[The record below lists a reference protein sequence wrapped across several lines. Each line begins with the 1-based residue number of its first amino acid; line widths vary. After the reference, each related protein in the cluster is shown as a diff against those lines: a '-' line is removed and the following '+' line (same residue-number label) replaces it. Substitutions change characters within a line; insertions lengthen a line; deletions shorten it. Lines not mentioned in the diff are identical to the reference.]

1 MVIGTAGHIDHGKTA
16 LVRAL
21 TGIDTDRLAEEK
33 RRGITIELG
42 FAHLDLEDGGGRVR
56 CAVVD
61 VPGHERFI
69 RAMVAGATGID
80 VALVVVAADEGVM
93 PQTREHLDILGL
105 LGVERAV
112 IALSKADLAPAG
124 GDLRA
129 LAEAD
134 LAEAVRGSAL
144 AKARVVPCS
153 ARTGEGL
160 DALRAELLRLAR
172 EVRGRDPAGLFR
184 LPLDRV
190 FTMKG
195 FGTVVT
201 GTVAGGRARV
211 GDDVV
216 LLPGGRA
223 AKLRRAE
230 VHGVEVSEVTAGQRA
245 ALNLA
250 GVARDE
256 VRRGDVLALAGG
268 ALAAAQV
275 FDAEV
280 QLLQSCRAPLRS
292 RARVLLHA
300 GTTQVMATVLLAGGR
315 ELEPGARGGVQLR
328 LERPM
333 AAVPGDRFILRGFAP
348 QLHHGT
354 TLGGGVIVRVRPPR
368 LRRAGA
374 EAEAVIARFAGAGA
388 QARVALEVRAQ
399 GRAGLAAAQLPGR
412 VGAGQAAVTAAV
424 ASLVR
429 AGELLVLG
437 ELLLHAEAFAALG
450 EAAATAVRA
459 AGEGGLGREELR
471 AKLGV
476 EARVFEAVLTDAA
489 RGVLVVDRDRVS
501 LQGAAGPTLTALAAR
516 VAETVRAGALQP
528 ARPEELAALL
538 KAPEAEVAQALA
550 AAVRAGLLVRV
561 KDLVFARPA
570 LDQLR
575 ERLRAF
581 LSEHREI
588 TPQQWKDLVG
598 ATRKYTIPLAEF
610 FDAEKLTLRVGDL
623 RKLRSGAAGAAGAAG
638 QNK

>member
-1 MVIGTAGHIDHGKTA
+1 MAVVIGTAGHIDHGKTA

-42 FAHLDLEDGGGRVR
+42 FAHLDLEDAAGRVR
-56 CAVVD
+56 CAVID

-105 LGVERAV
+105 LGVERGV

-144 AKARVVPCS
+144 ARARVVPCS

-256 VRRGDVLALAGG
+256 VRRGDVLTLAGA

-280 QLLQSCRAPLRS
+280 QLLASCLGPLRS

-300 GTTQVMATVLLAGGR
+300 GTTQVMATVLLAAGR
-315 ELEPGARGGVQLR
+315 ELSPGARGGVQLR

-399 GRAGLAAAQLPGR
+399 GRAGLATAELPGR
-412 VGAGQAAVTAAV
+412 VGAGQAAVTVTV

-429 AGELLVLG
+429 AGELLALG

-476 EARVFEAVLTDAA
+476 EPRVFEAVLGDAA
-489 RGVLVVDRDRVS
+489 RGVLVVDKDRVT
-501 LQGAAGPTLTALAAR
+501 LQGAAGPTLPPLAAR
-516 VAETVRAGALQP
+516 VAETLRAGALQP

-550 AAVRAGLLVRV
+550 AALRAGLLVRV

-570 LDQLR
+570 LDELR

-581 LSEHREI
+581 LVEHREI
-588 TPQQWKDLVG
+588 TPQQWKELVG

-623 RKLRSGAAGAAGAAG
+623 RKLRGGAAGAVG